1 MLLQKRG
8 ANVPEHRRRVVV
20 TGMGV
25 VSPIGIGLDAFWSGL
40 VEGRSGIGPITRF
53 DASGL
58 DCRIA
63 GEVHDFEPERYMD
76 RKEARRADRFAQFAL
91 AASLMAVQ
99 DAGLEGNLPLGSRA
113 GVVIGSGIGGMD
125 TWEASH
131 RTLLEKGPGR
141 VSPFT
146 VPMMIPNMAAGLVS
160 IRFGAEGPNRCTVSA
175 CASGADAIGDAFRI
189 IQRGDADLALAGGT
203 EAAITP
209 FSIAA
214 FAAAKSLS
222 TRNDDPPRASRPF
235 DRDRDGFVMGEGAGI
250 LVLEALEHAR
260 ARGAR
265 IYAEIVGYGATADAF
280 HITQPAPEG
289 RGAAKAMQ
297 AALDDAGLA
306 PEAVDYINAH
316 GTSTEYNDWYET
328 VAIKQVFGEHAR
340 RLAISSTKSMTGHL
354 LGAAGGVE
362 AIACVLA
369 IDRGV
374 IPPTINLETPDP
386 RCDLDYVPNQARR
399 QKVDVAVSNSF
410 GFGGHNAVLV
420 FKRYEE
426 AA

>member
-1 MLLQKRG
+1 MPRD
-8 ANVPEHRRRVVV
+8 RRRVVV

-25 VSPIGIGLDAFWSGL
+25 VSPVGIGLDAFWSAL

-58 DCRIA
+58 ECRIA
-63 GEVHDFEPERYMD
+63 GEVREFQPEQFMD
-76 RKEARRADRFAQFAL
+76 RKEARRTDRFAQFAL
-91 AASLMAVQ
+91 AASLMALR
-99 DAGLEGNLPLGSRA
+99 DAGLDESRPLGSRA

-125 TWEASH
+125 TWEAGH
-131 RTLLEKGPGR
+131 RTLLERGPGR

-189 IQRGDADLALAGGT
+189 IQRGDADLMLAGGT

-209 FSIAA
+209 FAIAA

-265 IYAEIVGYGATADAF
+265 VYAEIVGYGATADAF

-289 RGAAKAMQ
+289 RGAARAMR
-297 AALDDAGLA
+297 AALDDAGLP
-306 PEAVDYINAH
+306 PEAVDYVNAH
-316 GTSTEYNDWYET
+316 GTSTVYNDWYET
-328 VAIKQVFGEHAR
+328 VAIKQVFGEHAY
-340 RLAISSTKSMTGHL
+340 RLAVSSTKSMTGHL

-362 AIACVLA
+362 AIVCVLA
-369 IDRGV
+369 IQRGV
-374 IPPTINLETPDP
+374 IPPTINLDNPDP
-386 RCDLDYVPNQARR
+386 RCDLDYVPNRARAQR
-399 QKVDVAVSNSF
+399 VDVAVSNSF